1 MGLYRGR
8 RRHQICEAK
17 ANLLFL
23 RRTKTNSMIQLIF
36 SWLVLLSPNS
46 SLGQDNCRNR
56 LSYLH
61 FDEMTPKERTL
72 WLYCAFEKLK
82 QGEDKH
88 MKTYSAW
95 SKKTPNYAE
104 VMKKWKVIA
113 TEKTKD

>member
-1 MGLYRGR
+1 
-8 RRHQICEAK
+8 
-17 ANLLFL
+17 
-23 RRTKTNSMIQLIF
+23 
-36 SWLVLLSPNS
+36 
-46 SLGQDNCRNR
+46 
-56 LSYLH
+56 
-61 FDEMTPKERTL
+61 MTPKERTL